1 MLNFS
6 AIASTHLCARS
17 CDTLEKRRHI
27 VGAFRRRQHVARQGP
42 LAFEQIVQLNV
53 EGLILEFWMNR
64 ERNVNENILTRAEPM
79 RARNGPV
86 QRIRL
91 AK

>member
-1 MLNFS
+1 M
-6 AIASTHLCARS
+6 
-17 CDTLEKRRHI
+17 
-27 VGAFRRRQHVARQGP
+27 
-42 LAFEQIVQLNV
+42 QLNV

-91 AK
+91 EK